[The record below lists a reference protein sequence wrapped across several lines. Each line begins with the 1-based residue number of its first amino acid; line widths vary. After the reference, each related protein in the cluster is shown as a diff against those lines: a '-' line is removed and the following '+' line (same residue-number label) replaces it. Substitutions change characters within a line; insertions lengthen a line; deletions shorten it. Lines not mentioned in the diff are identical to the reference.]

1 MRMRFL
7 EPQLCNYYA
16 SDTSFWIP
24 FRVTLGPND
33 DFLVLGCDG
42 IFDCLTNEQC
52 VEYVRSRIN
61 TKTLT
66 EIGIEMLNDII
77 SDDPR

>member
-1 MRMRFL
+1 M
-7 EPQLCNYYA
+7 
-16 SDTSFWIP
+16 
-24 FRVTLGPND
+24 
-33 DFLVLGCDG
+33 LGCDG

-61 TKTLT
+61 EKAPS
-66 EIGIEMLNDII
+66 EIGVEMLNDII